1 MVWPERNALP
11 VARSHRSRFATVVL
25 SVAAKSE
32 GITRIDSVILS
43 EHGDRAFVEQ
53 KGSIPGI
60 NDKIASVET
69 AKAIHI
75 TTIAH
80 GTAALVAANQQQHG
94 SAPVNAQTSSP
105 SAPEPTISSQTR

>member
-32 GITRIDSVILS
+32 GITCIDSVILS

-69 AKAIHI
+69 DKAIHI
-75 TTIAH
+75 TIAH

-94 SAPVNAQTSSP
+94 SAPINAQTSSP
-105 SAPEPTISSQTR
+105 STPEPTISSQTR